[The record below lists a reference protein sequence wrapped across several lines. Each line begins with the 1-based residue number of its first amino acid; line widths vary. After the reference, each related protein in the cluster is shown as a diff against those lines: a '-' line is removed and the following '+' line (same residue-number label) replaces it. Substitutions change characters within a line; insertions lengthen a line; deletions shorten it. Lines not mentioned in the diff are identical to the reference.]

1 MNMMKNHEAVIE
13 QGQAS
18 LLSTHVVLRNT
29 YLLLSMTL
37 LFSAL
42 TAWFG
47 MATGAQ
53 PMGMLLSLVGTFGL
67 LFLTM
72 ALRNSVW
79 GLVSVFGFTGFIGY
93 MVGPVVGMVINSYS
107 NGSSIVFSTL
117 ATTGAVFLGL
127 SAYAITTRKT
137 FSYLSGFLFAGL
149 IILIVGSLVN
159 MFLKMPALYMA
170 ISFAGAFIASGL
182 ILVDTAR
189 IIHNGERNYIMA
201 TISLYLDI
209 YMLFMN
215 LLSILTSLSG
225 RNN

>member
-1 MNMMKNHEAVIE
+1 MNMIKNRGVLIE
-13 QGQAS
+13 QGQES
-18 LLSTHVVLRNT
+18 LLTTHVVLRNT

-42 TAWFG
+42 TAWIG
-47 MATGAQ
+47 MAIGAQ

-67 LFLTM
+67 LFLTTF
-72 ALRNSVW
+72 LRNSVW
-79 GLVSVFGFTGFIGY
+79 GLVSVFFFTGFIGY
-93 MVGPVVGMVINSYS
+93 MIGPVVGMVINSYT

-117 ATTGAVFLGL
+117 AITGSVFLGL
-127 SAYAITTRKT
+127 SAYAVTTRKT

-149 IILIVGSLVN
+149 MVLMVGSIVN

-201 TISLYLDI
+201 TIALYLDI

-215 LLSILTSLSG
+215 LLSILSALSG
-225 RNN
+225 RER